1 MATNDHDL
9 PRVHPLL
16 PDERRQRIAH
26 LVEAN
31 GSVRVAALEEE
42 FGISP
47 MTARRDLVA
56 LERAGRVQRTH
67 GGAVLP
73 GFAAHEDSFQRRM
86 GEEMAA
92 KGRLARA
99 TAGLAEPGETIFIDS
114 STTAYHAAKMIL
126 EEGLRVTILTNS
138 VPVMELVATDGRA
151 HNVELVGMGGS
162 LRRLTLS
169 FVGPHTVRT
178 VGAYF
183 ADKVFFSVKGLTES
197 GYLSDPDPL
206 ESEVKRCMIEQSQ
219 EPVLLV
225 DSTKFEQRGLSAIT
239 HVRDVALVLAADAP
253 EDRMVAL
260 AEAGVEVRRV

>member
-1 MATNDHDL
+1 LSTSDHDL
-9 PRVHPLL
+9 PDVRPLL
-16 PDERRQRIAH
+16 PEERRRRIAR

-31 GSVRVAALEEE
+31 GSVKVAALEEE

-56 LERAGRVQRTH
+56 LERAGQVLRTH

-86 GEEMAA
+86 GEQMAA
-92 KGRLARA
+92 KRRLAVA
-99 TAGLAEPGETIFIDS
+99 AACLAEPGETIFIDS
-114 STTAYHAAKMIL
+114 STTAYHAAKRIL
-126 EEGLRVTILTNS
+126 EEGLRVTLMTNS
-138 VPVMELVATDGRA
+138 VPVMELFTISRA
-151 HNVELVGMGGS
+151 PNVELVGMGGS

-169 FVGPHTVRT
+169 FVGPHTVRM

-183 ADKVFFSVKGLTES
+183 ADKVFFSVKGLTDS

-206 ESEVKRCMIEQSQ
+206 EAEVKRAMIEQSH

-225 DSTKFEQRGLSAIT
+225 DSTKFDQRGLSAIT
-239 HVRDVALVLAADAP
+239 HVREVALVLAAEAP

-260 AEAGVEVRRV
+260 TEAGVEVGRV